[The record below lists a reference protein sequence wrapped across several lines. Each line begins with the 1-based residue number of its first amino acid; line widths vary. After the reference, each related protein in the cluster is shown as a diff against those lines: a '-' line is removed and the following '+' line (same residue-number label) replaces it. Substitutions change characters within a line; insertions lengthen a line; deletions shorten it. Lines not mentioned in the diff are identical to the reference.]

1 MEHPYHPPKTDQALC
16 QAIRENI
23 AYIQTFPSQRLM
35 VMLQPSLL
43 EASVTERTVRLQY
56 PIKDWMLNAADIVHG
71 GAISSIFDNGMAM
84 LLRPYTGRDCRTLN
98 LQVSYAAPIPL
109 DAGLVTLECKI
120 QALSHRIAH
129 MWAGAYINHDPMP
142 AATATSIFYMLK

>member
-1 MEHPYHPPKTDQALC
+1 MEHTCNTPRTDEELC
-16 QAIRENI
+16 QAIQENI
-23 AYIQTFPSQRLM
+23 AYIQTFPPQRLM

-43 EASVTERTVRLQY
+43 EASLAERTARFQY
-56 PIKDWMLNAADIVHG
+56 PIQDWMLNAVNIVHG
-71 GAISSIFDNGMAM
+71 GAISSIFDNGMAL
-84 LLRPYTGRDCRTLN
+84 LLRRYTDRDCRTLN

-129 MWAGAYINHDPMP
+129 MWAGAYMKDDAMP
-142 AATATSIFYMLK
+142 AATATAIFYMLK

>member
-1 MEHPYHPPKTDQALC
+1 MEHTCNTPRTDEELC

-23 AYIQTFPSQRLM
+23 AYIQTFPPQRLM

-43 EASVTERTVRLQY
+43 EASLAERTARFQY
-56 PIKDWMLNAADIVHG
+56 PIQDWMLNAVNIVHG
-71 GAISSIFDNGMAM
+71 GAISSIFDNGMAL
-84 LLRPYTGRDCRTLN
+84 LLRRYTDRDCRTLN

-120 QALSHRIAH
+120 QALSHRVAH

>member
-1 MEHPYHPPKTDQALC
+1 MEHTCNTPRTDEELC

-23 AYIQTFPSQRLM
+23 AYIQSFPPQRLM

-109 DAGLVTLECKI
+109 DAGLVTLQCKI
-120 QALSHRIAH
+120 QALSHRVAH

>member
-1 MEHPYHPPKTDQALC
+1 MEHTCNTPRTDEELC

-109 DAGLVTLECKI
+109 DAGLVTLQCKI
-120 QALSHRIAH
+120 QALSHRVAH

>member
-1 MEHPYHPPKTDQALC
+1 MEHTCNTPRTDEELC

>member
-1 MEHPYHPPKTDQALC
+1 MEHTCNTPRTDEELC

-43 EASVTERTVRLQY
+43 EASLAERTARFQY
-56 PIKDWMLNAADIVHG
+56 PIQDWMLNAVNIVHG
-71 GAISSIFDNGMAM
+71 GAISSIFDNGMAL
-84 LLRPYTGRDCRTLN
+84 LLRRYTDRDCRTLN

-109 DAGLVTLECKI
+109 DAGHVTL
-120 QALSHRIAH
+120 Q
-129 MWAGAYINHDPMP
+129 
-142 AATATSIFYMLK
+142 